1 MRRQLGRDDDDRSSQ
16 RQRETVKIPTSVK
29 IKMKKVII
37 MTTTMIM
44 VWDTGQRVDY
54 RSSRTEKKVLANKQK
69 KKRLINTHTREW
81 PSDEE

>member
-37 MTTTMIM
+37 MTTMMMM